1 MAEGEAPERGGGE
14 AGEGSGTDR
23 QGAASKVDEWRRY
36 FRDRGLSAG
45 DIPKALVVHEV
56 RASRGIARGAA
67 AQTGRGAGERGWSSG
82 RCLGAPVPRAQ
93 HAPRVPPPC
102 GVLRRGA
109 AEASERARRAPVRAG
124 DWPRVVCVELGRV
137 LQRAAVQSAR
147 LALLRD
153 AQRAVLCSRTTVR
166 GGAPAARVGR
176 GGGRLRQICST
187 ALAARAV
194 PSPVG
199 PPPHAT
205 LCDAAAVEGGRS
217 EMRRASQRA
226 CPPAAR
232 LHIGRRLD
240 AWAVH
245 IRRVPGLRAADKTRL
260 VVSMAGESRC
270 SGRSGPSR
278 CVSRPLS
285 LCAPPQDC
293 RSSARMVCA

>member
-109 AEASERARRAPVRAG
+109 AEAPERARRPRCEQVIGLAWFASSWAVCYSVQPCRA
-124 DWPRVVCVELGRV
+124 LGSRFFATRSEQFFAAAQRYAAARQ
-137 LQRAAVQSAR
+137 QRAWVAGGGGCARSVPPPLPPAPCRRPWVRLRTRLSAT
-147 LALLRD
+147 LLP
-153 AQRAVLCSRTTVR
+153 SR
-166 GGAPAARVGR
+166 GGALRCGGHLSVRAR
-176 GGGRLRQICST
+176 
-187 ALAARAV
+187 
-194 PSPVG
+194 
-199 PPPHAT
+199 PP
-205 LCDAAAVEGGRS
+205 
-217 EMRRASQRA
+217 RA
-226 CPPAAR
+226 CT
-232 LHIGRRLD
+232 L
-240 AWAVH
+240 
-245 IRRVPGLRAADKTRL
+245 
-260 VVSMAGESRC
+260 AG
-270 SGRSGPSR
+270 G
-278 CVSRPLS
+278 
-285 LCAPPQDC
+285 
-293 RSSARMVCA
+293 